1 MESNPDNI
9 INEKGTK
16 QNIVRDE
23 EIVTY
28 KSLLCPTLT
37 RNPGPS
43 VGELAV
49 TIVI

>member
-1 MESNPDNI
+1 MESNSDNI

-28 KSLLCPTLT
+28 NPMWPLLSSIL
-37 RNPGPS
+37 
-43 VGELAV
+43 
-49 TIVI
+49 